1 MLKRNNLF
9 VPDKL
14 EYAKG
19 ERPPVECILC
29 AVAQKSEDVVSLEIA
44 RYQGFVVSAN
54 LYPYNPGHMLIFP
67 ERHIEHPNR
76 LQSQEVVALH
86 HLQMLVMDVLET
98 LYGAES
104 FNSGYNVGA
113 SSGAS
118 IDHFHV
124 HVVPRYDKESGF
136 IDIIGGAKIIVEDP
150 QVTCRRFREVLIP
163 AVEELERS

>member
-1 MLKRNNLF
+1 MIKRNNLF

-19 ERPPVECILC
+19 ARPPVSCILC
-29 AVAQKSEDVVSLEIA
+29 AVAQKSKDVASFEVA
-44 RYQGFVVSAN
+44 RYKGFLVSAN

-67 ERHIEHPNR
+67 ERHIEHPR
-76 LQSQEVVALH
+76 ELDEGEIQVLH
-86 HLQMLVMDVLET
+86 MLQMLVMDVLGT
-98 LYGAES
+98 LYGAAS

-150 QVTCRRFREVLIP
+150 QVTCSRFREVLVP
-163 AVEELERS
+163 ALEGLERS